1 MTEHEHDILQHILDG
16 GRITNTALNE
26 TILIDYLGSSE
37 DYNWDIPLTEL
48 GSFEFYY
55 TKDQL
60 TIKKL
65 QQELADM
72 TDKLKE
78 IQTQK
83 KKLGANLREVNGSGP
98 KPRAHVYRSH
108 LSHKEV
114 KEIEKVFTHDFSTP
128 ATTVMK
134 AYGVS
139 QPVASKIRLAKHGK
153 SSVEYRNHLRNIGQ
167 LRD

>member
-1 MTEHEHDILQHILDG
+1 MTEHEHDILQHILNGNKVIIPGYADPVLLSTLTDNDEG
-16 GRITNTALNE
+16 IEIHIGDLTNC
-26 TILIDYLGSSE
+26 TIYF
-37 DYNWDIPLTEL
+37 TE
-48 GSFEFYY
+48 
-55 TKDQL
+55 DQL

>member
-16 GRITNTALNE
+16 NKVIIPGYADPVLLSTLTDDDEGIVIHIGDLTNC
-26 TILIDYLGSSE
+26 TIYF
-37 DYNWDIPLTEL
+37 TE
-48 GSFEFYY
+48 
-55 TKDQL
+55 DQL